1 METRIQNLAWSCLPK
16 KTREALKR
24 AYKYQCQNIDY
35 NRGFNEAL
43 EEVFNR
49 HNLTSDTE
57 PEEILMVERKE
68 LIKRHTNALGRAK
81 ESSNP
86 TETYSEGYYDG
97 QTAILEELFGDK
109 CLPDKEPM
117 KIDAA
122 DSLIAM
128 AKDEMGITEEQPSV
142 QVELKFH
149 KGDTVKNK
157 LDGKIYKI
165 HEGNGFYLLENE
177 DGTIK
182 DGSVAEQ
189 YLEPYTEENKE
200 PKYHVGQKVWV
211 EEKVGEPLEIT
222 AYKGNG
228 KYFIRPI
235 SCDVEEEWIIPFEG
249 ESKETMKECSY
260 TDGRTCDTYMGK
272 GWGCGYKPKG
282 TMGEKEPNLCE
293 LLKGCE
299 GERFYSPVY
308 GDVVI
313 DFNKDNDN
321 IEIWSMKKDAYL
333 PIASNGHH
341 ADNPFKGFCI
351 LYPSRALY
359 EKYPLDAY
367 SAWMEWKETKK
378 SKSTFVVKAFIG
390 EENGVGWNVINE
402 HFTFDS
408 EEEAQQAAD
417 GIREYLKKFH

>member
-1 METRIQNLAWSCLPK
+1 MNKEQQDLAWACLSK
-16 KTREALKR
+16 EARE
-24 AYKYQCQNIDY
+24 YISYSYQNSLCDSWSENL
-35 NRGFNEAL
+35 L
-43 EEVFNR
+43 EEIYGE
-49 HNLTSDTE
+49 HNLISDTE
-57 PEEILMVERKE
+57 PEEMLMVSRIEVQ
-68 LIKRHTNALGRAK
+68 
-81 ESSNP
+81 
-86 TETYSEGYYDG
+86 ETYKAVVCDKRRSV
-97 QTAILEELFGDK
+97 LFELFGDK

-299 GERFYSPVY
+299 GMEVYSLLEGIAFIRNVGNALITTMENNNY
-308 GDVVI
+308 GE
-313 DFNKDNDN
+313 KGN
-321 IEIWSMKKDAYL
+321 IYVGGECL
-333 PIASNGHH
+333 
-341 ADNPFKGFCI
+341 
-351 LYPSRALY
+351 LYPSKALY

-367 SAWMEWKETKK
+367 SAWMEWQVEKK
-378 SKSTFVVKAFIG
+378 SK
-390 EENGVGWNVINE
+390 
-402 HFTFDS
+402 
-408 EEEAQQAAD
+408 
-417 GIREYLKKFH
+417 